1 MIYIKEIMLVKA
13 LFEYGYIRIATA
25 TPVIKVADIKFN
37 TLKAKEAI
45 DHCVNEGFRLILFPE
60 LNITGYTC
68 ADLFLQ
74 DSLLDSV
81 TNSID
86 ELATYT
92 RKKKATI
99 ITGAPLPCNGKLFNC
114 AVFISNGHILG
125 VVPKTYLPNYNEYYE
140 KRWFSSDLNRNC
152 STILLNGNEVPFGG
166 DLLFRMEGY
175 PDFQIGIEICE
186 DLWSVIPPSSY
197 MAAGGATL
205 IMNLSAGNEVLGKS
219 EYRRQLVVS
228 QSARCI
234 AAYVYCSAGFGE
246 STTDLAFPGHNIIAE
261 NGRILAESERFSM
274 KDQYTFAEVDINK
287 LNLERLRNKTFSD
300 TPVDKHF
307 RRINFKLN
315 DEIGGLKYRKY
326 SRNPFVPE
334 EQTDRTAVC
343 SEIFSI
349 QISALAKRLKHI
361 GTEKVVI
368 GLSGGLD
375 STLALIASVRTFDE
389 LGLKRKGI
397 IAVTMPGLGT
407 TKRTK
412 NNAEAL
418 AKAFKVTLSEINI
431 SNSVKQHFRD
441 INHPQDEYNIVYENA
456 QARERTQILMD
467 LANKYNA
474 IVVGTGDLSELVLG
488 WCTYNGDQMSMYG
501 INSGIPKS
509 LVRYIIEWYA
519 VEQLRNANL
528 TKNSDL
534 IYSTLLDIIN
544 TPISPELLPPDKQ
557 GNIIQE
563 TEKTVGPYDLNDF
576 FIYYV
581 LRMNFSPKKVLY
593 IADIVFNNEY
603 NVKELKSHLINFYKR
618 LFDSQFKRSSMPD
631 GVKVGSVSVSPR
643 GDLRMPSDAEVGV
656 WIDKIKELDLK
667 L

>member
-1 MIYIKEIMLVKA
+1 MLTKA
-13 LFEYGYIRIATA
+13 LLEYGYLKIATA

-37 TLKAKEAI
+37 TLKAIEAI
-45 DHCVNEGFRLILFPE
+45 DHCVNEGFHLILFPE

-74 DSLLDSV
+74 DSLLKSA
-81 TNSID
+81 TKSID
-86 ELATYT
+86 DLAAYT
-92 RKKKATI
+92 HTKKATVI
-99 ITGAPLPCNGKLFNC
+99 IGAPLACNGKLYNC
-114 AVFISNGHILG
+114 AVFISDGNVLG

-140 KRWFSSDLNRNC
+140 KRWFASEFNRNHNK
-152 STILLNGNEVPFGG
+152 IMINGKEVPFGG
-166 DLLFRMEGY
+166 DLLFRMVDY
-175 PDFQIGIEICE
+175 PDCQIGIEICE
-186 DLWSVIPPSSY
+186 DLWSVIPPSFH

-205 IMNLSAGNEVLGKS
+205 ILNLSAGNEILGKS

-234 AAYVYCSAGFGE
+234 AAYAYCSAGFGE
-246 STTDLAFPGHNIIAE
+246 STTDMVFPGHNIIAE
-261 NGRILAESERFSM
+261 NGRILTESTRFSL
-274 KDQYTFAEVDINK
+274 KDQYTFAEVDINR
-287 LNLERLRNKTFSD
+287 LTLERLRNKTFSD
-300 TPVDKHF
+300 TPINMDF
-307 RRINFKLN
+307 RRIDFKLN
-315 DEIGGLKYRKY
+315 DKKGVLKYRKY
-326 SRNPFVPE
+326 SRNPFVPV

-349 QISALAKRLKHI
+349 QVSGLAKRLKHI
-361 GTEKVVI
+361 GSEKVVI

-389 LGLKRKGI
+389 LGLKRKDI

-412 NNAEAL
+412 NNAIAL
-418 AKAFKVTLSEINI
+418 AKAFKVTLIEINI
-431 SNSVKQHFRD
+431 SDSVKQHFRD
-441 INHPQDEYNIVYENA
+441 INHPEDEYNIVYENA

-509 LVRYIIEWYA
+509 LVRFIIEWFA
-519 VEQLRNANL
+519 EEQIGNKNVS
-528 TKNSDL
+528 KNSEL
-534 IYSTLLDIIN
+534 IHSTLFDIIN
-544 TPISPELLPPDKQ
+544 TPISPELLPPDMQ

-563 TEKTVGPYDLNDF
+563 TEKSVGPYDLNDF
-576 FIYYV
+576 FIYYI
-581 LRMNFSPKKVLY
+581 LRMNFSPTKVLY
-593 IADIVFNNEY
+593 IADTVFNKEY

-618 LFDSQFKRSSMPD
+618 FFDSQFKRSSMPD

-643 GDLRMPSDAEVGV
+643 GDLRMPSDAEVSG
-656 WIDKIKELDLK
+656 WISEIEELDVK
-667 L
+667 